1 MRNSGPISGC
11 LRCPSAAPPAPAT
24 PSPARNKLVCRPQ
37 TLNLRRACACDR
49 GKQKKSLQ
57 AANNNNN
64 SSRTLS
70 MREQNML
77 SAPRLIFLGALL
89 GASVCASPIEYVMDT
104 SLNGSRSDPATSHS
118 GKWSP
123 TTRVPPAV
131 KAPNGTAGLA
141 YQSPSLSL
149 SADNRSHDN
158 NNNNGNNGTA
168 VTMLL
173 PQDGDGSGALV
184 TAAPQL
190 PIYVAQPSAKKP
202 ERMIKCHCD
211 ICKEKNYICE
221 TDGYCFTSVEKN
233 ADDTILFSY
242 RCLTVKYNMQRK
254 FPLECLTSNE
264 KLNSFRIDCC
274 QSDFCNKNEIMKRI
288 FETDYVPHRLTSWE
302 FVAIILGIT
311 LFICLT
317 GTSTWY
323 YCQRRK
329 RLASGR
335 PFAKEDSVYDPILNG
350 NTTIHDII
358 EMTTSGSGSAGLP
371 LLVQRSIARQV
382 QLCHVIGKGRFG
394 EVWRGRWRGEN
405 VAVKIFSSREECSWF
420 REAEIYQ
427 TVMLRH
433 ENILGFI
440 AADNK
445 DNGTWTQLW
454 LVTDYHENGS
464 LFDYLTT
471 HTVDTN
477 TMLNMSLSIATGLAH
492 LHMDIVG
499 TRGKP
504 AIAHRDLKSKN
515 ILVKSNL
522 SCAIGDLGLAV
533 RHVEK
538 NDSVDIPST
547 HRVGTKRYMAP
558 EVLDESMND
567 QHFDSYK
574 RADVYAFGL
583 ILWEIARRCNMGMI
597 YDEYQLPYYDAVQ
610 PDPSI
615 EEMKKVVCIEKSRP
629 NIPNRWHASDVLHN
643 MAKVMKECWYP
654 NPVARLT
661 ALRIKKTLASIS
673 VEDKVKN

>member
-1 MRNSGPISGC
+1 MAPDLI
-11 LRCPSAAPPAPAT
+11 LPSALVNGRRRPGRRRMEQLAKLINCNRRHWPLIRGAATTTATTTTAAPWPCFCRKTATDPEQLPRPHPLSCPPSLLQCPAPRSQKKRSSAIATPARMQTTFARRMAFALLPWRRIPMT
-24 PSPARNKLVCRPQ
+24 PSP
-37 TLNLRRACACDR
+37 
-49 GKQKKSLQ
+49 
-57 AANNNNN
+57 
-64 SSRTLS
+64 
-70 MREQNML
+70 
-77 SAPRLIFLGALL
+77 SA
-89 GASVCASPIEYVMDT
+89 T
-104 SLNGSRSDPATSHS
+104 
-118 GKWSP
+118 
-123 TTRVPPAV
+123 
-131 KAPNGTAGLA
+131 
-141 YQSPSLSL
+141 
-149 SADNRSHDN
+149 DN
-158 NNNNGNNGTA
+158 
-168 VTMLL
+168 
-173 PQDGDGSGALV
+173 
-184 TAAPQL
+184 
-190 PIYVAQPSAKKP
+190 
-202 ERMIKCHCD
+202 
-211 ICKEKNYICE
+211 
-221 TDGYCFTSVEKN
+221 
-233 ADDTILFSY
+233 
-242 RCLTVKYNMQRK
+242 
-254 FPLECLTSNE
+254 
-264 KLNSFRIDCC
+264 
-274 QSDFCNKNEIMKRI
+274 
-288 FETDYVPHRLTSWE
+288 VPHRLTSWE
-302 FVAIILGIT
+302 FVAIILGAT
-311 LFICLT
+311 LLICLT
-317 GTSTWY
+317 GTTTWY

-382 QLCHVIGKGRFG
+382 QLCQVIGKGRFG

>member
-1 MRNSGPISGC
+1 MR
-11 LRCPSAAPPAPAT
+11 A
-24 PSPARNKLVCRPQ
+24 
-37 TLNLRRACACDR
+37 
-49 GKQKKSLQ
+49 
-57 AANNNNN
+57 
-64 SSRTLS
+64 
-70 MREQNML
+70 QNML
-77 SAPRLIFLGALL
+77 SVHRLIFLGALL
-89 GASVCASPIEYVMDT
+89 AAAAVVASPVEWVLDT
-104 SLNGSRSDPATSHS
+104 SQNGSRVASEPAVASRAN
-118 GKWSP
+118 GKWQP
-123 TTRVPPAV
+123 TRAPAV
-131 KAPNGTAGLA
+131 RAANGTAGQA
-141 YQSPSLSL
+141 YQSPSSSL

-158 NNNNGNNGTA
+158 NNNSNNNSSA
-168 VTMLL
+168 VAMLL
-173 PQDGDGSGALV
+173 PQDGDGPGALA
-184 TAAPQL
+184 TAAATQL
-190 PIYVAQPSAKKP
+190 PVYVAQPSAKKP
-202 ERMIKCHCD
+202 EVLIKCHCD
-211 ICKEKNYICE
+211 ICKETNYICE
-221 TDGYCFTSVEKN
+221 TDGFCFTSVEKN
-233 ADDTILFSY
+233 PDDTILFSF
-242 RCLTVKYNMQRK
+242 RCLHAGHLPPEDPTSCKVNS
-254 FPLECLTSNE
+254 LTAAT
-264 KLNSFRIDCC
+264 KCC
-274 QSDFCNKNEIMKRI
+274 NTDMCNTRENYSGVLPDLMPSR
-288 FETDYVPHRLTSWE
+288 HLSSWE
-302 FVAIILGIT
+302 LVGIIVGVT
-311 LFICLT
+311 LFICVS
-317 GTSTWY
+317 GTSSWY

-538 NDSVDIPST
+538 DDSVDIPST

-558 EVLDESMND
+558 EVLDESMNA

>member
-1 MRNSGPISGC
+1 MF
-11 LRCPSAAPPAPAT
+11 AAH
-24 PSPARNKLVCRPQ
+24 
-37 TLNLRRACACDR
+37 
-49 GKQKKSLQ
+49 
-57 AANNNNN
+57 
-64 SSRTLS
+64 
-70 MREQNML
+70 
-77 SAPRLIFLGALL
+77 RLIFLGALL
-89 GASVCASPIEYVMDT
+89 GASVCASPIELVMDT
-104 SLNGSRSDPATSHS
+104 SLNASSSDPGTVARAS
-118 GKWSP
+118 KWQP
-123 TTRVPPAV
+123 TRAPLA
-131 KAPNGTAGLA
+131 KAANGTAGQQPYLA
-141 YQSPSLSL
+141 QSTSL
-149 SADNRSHDN
+149 ATDNRSHN
-158 NNNNGNNGTA
+158 NNSNSNNSA
-168 VTMLL
+168 VPMLL
-173 PQDGDGSGALV
+173 PQDGDGSDSGS
-184 TAAPQL
+184 AAPVASQEL
-190 PIYVAQPSAKKP
+190 KPYVAQPVSKKQ
-202 ERMIKCHCD
+202 EKLIKCHCD
-211 ICKEKNYICE
+211 ICKESNNICE
-221 TDGYCFTSVEKN
+221 TDGYCFTSVEKSE
-233 ADDTILFSY
+233 DRGIIFSY
-242 RCLTVKYNMQRK
+242 SCLDLKYDMHRIP
-254 FPLECLTSNE
+254 FECLSGKPKYDTYRVECCRNE
-264 KLNSFRIDCC
+264 
-274 QSDFCNKNEIMKRI
+274 FCNKNEIMKRI
-288 FETDYVPHRLTSWE
+288 FETDMVPSRSLTSWE
-302 FVAIILGIT
+302 LGAIILGVT

-317 GTSTWY
+317 GTGSWY
-323 YCQRRK
+323 YFQRRK

-471 HTVDTN
+471 HAVDTN

-538 NDSVDIPST
+538 DDSVDIPST

-558 EVLDESMND
+558 EVLDETMNA

-615 EEMKKVVCIEKSRP
+615 EEMKKVVCIERIRP

>member
-1 MRNSGPISGC
+1 MF
-11 LRCPSAAPPAPAT
+11 AAH
-24 PSPARNKLVCRPQ
+24 
-37 TLNLRRACACDR
+37 
-49 GKQKKSLQ
+49 
-57 AANNNNN
+57 
-64 SSRTLS
+64 
-70 MREQNML
+70 
-77 SAPRLIFLGALL
+77 RLIFLGALL
-89 GASVCASPIEYVMDT
+89 GASVCASPIELVMDT
-104 SLNGSRSDPATSHS
+104 SLNASSSDPGTVPRAS
-118 GKWSP
+118 KWQP
-123 TTRVPPAV
+123 TRAPLA
-131 KAPNGTAGLA
+131 KAANGTAGQQPYLA
-141 YQSPSLSL
+141 QSTSL
-149 SADNRSHDN
+149 ATDNRSHN
-158 NNNNGNNGTA
+158 NNSNSNNSA
-168 VTMLL
+168 VPMLL
-173 PQDGDGSGALV
+173 PQDGDGSDSGS
-184 TAAPQL
+184 AAPVASQEL
-190 PIYVAQPSAKKP
+190 KPYVAQPVSKKQ
-202 ERMIKCHCD
+202 EKLIKCHCD
-211 ICKEKNYICE
+211 ICKESNNICE
-221 TDGYCFTSVEKN
+221 TDGYCFTSVEKSE
-233 ADDTILFSY
+233 DRGIIFSY
-242 RCLTVKYNMQRK
+242 RCLNMSQS
-254 FPLECLTSNE
+254 FPPGRFIWCNAGPGPTA
-264 KLNSFRIDCC
+264 RPAARHGGHACC
-274 QSDFCNKNEIMKRI
+274 KDRDFCNRWLRPVIKMEGGRRLNSVAVEDM
-288 FETDYVPHRLTSWE
+288 VPSRSLTSWE
-302 FVAIILGIT
+302 LGAIILGVT

-317 GTSTWY
+317 GTGSWY
-323 YCQRRK
+323 YFQRRK

-445 DNGTWTQLW
+445 GEPVRRSSLRNPKCLFSPYLFPIDNGTWTQLW

-471 HTVDTN
+471 HAVDTN

-538 NDSVDIPST
+538 DDSVDIPST

-558 EVLDESMND
+558 EVLDETMNA

-615 EEMKKVVCIEKSRP
+615 EEMKKVGSRSNFIVLSVSKNMISSLQVVCIERIRP